1 MKTGEHIVSSFDNDL
16 AELERDLLEM
26 GGLAE
31 AQLQS
36 ALEALIKNDAES
48 AEKIIA
54 KDAEIDECER
64 KIETGALSI
73 IARRQPMAND
83 LRYVFGNVK
92 IAGSLE
98 RIGDYAKN
106 IAKRTIIM
114 SQHRV
119 SAVPSD
125 VGALGALAQR
135 TVNEVMDSFATR
147 DAHKA
152 EMVWQH
158 DHELDDLVARVMRSV
173 ISRMSQDMIRS
184 DGQDAAEIENS
195 THLLFITKNLERV
208 GDHATN
214 IAEVIQFQLS
224 GSWKTSERPK
234 GGDAFPVAASG

>member
-1 MKTGEHIVSSFDNDL
+1 MNTGEHIVSSFDNDL
-16 AELERDLLEM
+16 AELERNLLEM

-31 AQLQS
+31 AQLQN
-36 ALEALIKNDAES
+36 ALAALMKRDTES
-48 AEKIIA
+48 AEIIIK

-64 KIETGALSI
+64 KIESGALSI

-114 SQHRV
+114 SQYPTV
-119 SAVPSD
+119 TVPSD
-125 VGALGALAQR
+125 IGTLGALAQR

-158 DHELDDLVARVMRSV
+158 DHELDDLVAGVMRSV
-173 ISRMSQDMIRS
+173 ISRMSQDMVS
-184 DGQDAAEIENS
+184 DNEKSAAEIESS
-195 THLLFITKNLERV
+195 THFLFITKNLERV

-224 GSWKTSERPK
+224 GSWKTSQRRK
-234 GGDAFPVAASG
+234 GGDGLPTAATG

>member
-1 MKTGEHIVSSFDNDL
+1 MNTGEHIVSSFDNDL
-16 AELERDLLEM
+16 AELERVLLEM

-31 AQLQS
+31 AQLQG
-36 ALEALIKNDAES
+36 ALVALMKRDTES

-64 KIETGALSI
+64 KIEGGALSI

-106 IAKRTIIM
+106 IAKRTLIL
-114 SQHRV
+114 SKYPNV
-119 SAVPSD
+119 SVPSD
-125 VGALGALAQR
+125 IGTLGSLAQR

-173 ISRMSQDMIRS
+173 ISRMSQDMIS
-184 DGQDAAEIENS
+184 DGGKDTADVESS
-195 THLLFITKNLERV
+195 THFLFITKNLERV

-224 GSWKTSERPK
+224 GSWKTSQRPK
-234 GGDAFPVAASG
+234 GGEDIPKAAAV